1 MPRSLTNLLTHVI
14 FSTKDRQPSIRPEI
28 KTRLFAYVGG
38 IVRKIGGKAL
48 IVGGASDHVHI
59 LLELPPTVALADA
72 MRLVKTNSSRWLNE
86 NNGSRFAWQM
96 GYGAFTVS
104 RSNVPAV
111 SRYIAEQEKHHTKM
125 DFKQDYIQF
134 LKKHGVKYDDRY
146 IWN

>member
-14 FSTKDRQPSIRPEI
+14 FSTKGRQPSIRPEI
-28 KTRLFAYVGG
+28 KTRLFAYLGG
-38 IVRKIGGKAL
+38 IVREIGGKAL

-86 NNGSRFAWQM
+86 NNGSGFAWQM